1 MSPPNRRS
9 PFLWMCGI
17 QGQVR
22 WGGCLLPKTR
32 EIIREGS
39 FWVFLLPVFSAGL
52 PCALV
57 FASTWPWMK
66 RLAGLAVCFG
76 ARAFLCVSGVFG
88 FDCLRE
94 ERRQTCAL
102 QNTHPGTVCSW
113 EHLNTL
119 VFHFKGRNQQI
130 HSWYQMFDCIQ
141 NAHRHTQ
148 TQTQQ
153 IRQEDLI
160 RNSYLFAL
168 NIKSSPVHP
177 NECPKGAQS
186 ANIAKL
192 ENLIVHHQIGVS
204 VHGS

>member
-1 MSPPNRRS
+1 MLNLFSCTSWFGCRVVNVTAEPPL
-9 PFLWMCGI
+9 LWMCGI

-22 WGGCLLPKTR
+22 WGGGLLPKRR
-32 EIIREGS
+32 EIIQEGS
-39 FWVFLLPVFSAGL
+39 FWVFPLPVISAGL
-52 PCALV
+52 PRALV

-66 RLAGLAVCFG
+66 RLAGLGVCFG

-141 NAHRHTQ
+141 NAHRHTNTTDQ
-148 TQTQQ
+148 T
-153 IRQEDLI
+153 RRLNQEFISLCSKYKKFTCASKWMPK
-160 RNSYLFAL
+160 R
-168 NIKSSPVHP
+168 
-177 NECPKGAQS
+177 CPISQYS
-186 ANIAKL
+186 
-192 ENLIVHHQIGVS
+192 
-204 VHGS
+204 